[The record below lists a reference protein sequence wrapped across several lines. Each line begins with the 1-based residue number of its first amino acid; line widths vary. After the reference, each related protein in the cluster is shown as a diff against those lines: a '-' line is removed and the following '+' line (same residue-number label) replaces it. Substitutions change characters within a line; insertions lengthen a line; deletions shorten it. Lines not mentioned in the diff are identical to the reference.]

1 MSTYAKKGFTLIEA
15 LVVLLVIS
23 FCLIFLTYI
32 PSNEMLEK
40 IESRLFFNQV
50 LAGLNLAQ
58 EVSILQETQVY
69 VRFWQNLPSVQYQ
82 IVGYANAIQEVRIPD
97 QWRIEQSLQFIH
109 FPDSRTTQ
117 FGTVVFI
124 HRNGQRAEI
133 VFQLGSGKY
142 ELRQ

>member
-1 MSTYAKKGFTLIEA
+1 MRTQAKMGFTLSEA

-23 FCLIFLTYI
+23 FCTSVLAYI

-69 VRFWQNLPSVQYQ
+69 VRFWQTLPFVQFQ
-82 IVGYANAIQEVRIPD
+82 IVGHATPIQEVSIPD
-97 QWRIEQSLQFIH
+97 CWRIEQSLQFTH
-109 FPDSRTTQ
+109 FPDGRTNQ
-117 FGTVVFI
+117 FGTVVFV
-124 HRNGQRAEI
+124 HRDGHRAEL